1 MNFKKFLKDSN
12 FSLLECL
19 VTQSCLTLCNPMD
32 YILPF
37 PLVHG
42 ILQARILEWV
52 PISSSRGSSLP
63 RDRTH
68 ILLCLLHWQAGSLP
82 LELPGKPVGK
92 KYPTL
97 GTYVLMLTSYN
108 WQLKRLSEIL
118 EALGLRSASS
128 SASASWM

>member
-1 MNFKKFLKDSN
+1 MNFKKFLKDSD

-52 PISSSRGSSLP
+52 PVSSSMGTFPP
-63 RDRTH
+63 RDQSY
-68 ILLCLLHWQAGSLP
+68 ISCLLHCMQILYPMGSEKALCWIVRYAYIYI
-82 LELPGKPVGK
+82 KVG
-92 KYPTL
+92 
-97 GTYVLMLTSYN
+97 LTD
-108 WQLKRLSEIL
+108 
-118 EALGLRSASS
+118 
-128 SASASWM
+128 